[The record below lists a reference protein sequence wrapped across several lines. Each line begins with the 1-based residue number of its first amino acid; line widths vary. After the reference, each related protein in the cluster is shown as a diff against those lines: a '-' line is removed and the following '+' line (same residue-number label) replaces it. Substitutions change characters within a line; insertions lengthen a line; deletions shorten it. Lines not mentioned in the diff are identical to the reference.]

1 MIVNLH
7 MHMKTAEVLKHK
19 ILEGATLN
27 AKLGEWKS
35 EGKKIVFTNGCFDLL
50 HAGHIAYL
58 SEAASLGDILIV
70 GLNSDSSVSQLKGP
84 NRPVNDE
91 KSRSAMLASMFF
103 IDAVVLF
110 SADTPFE
117 LIMSIN
123 PDVLVKGG
131 DYEVFQIAGSKEV
144 LANGGEVKIL
154 SFLPGYSSSAI
165 IEKIKRS

>member
-1 MIVNLH
+1 MN
-7 MHMKTAEVLKHK
+7 TAEILKHK
-19 ILEGATLN
+19 ILEGESLDT
-27 AKLGEWKS
+27 KLVEWKS
-35 EGKKIVFTNGCFDLL
+35 ACKKIVFTNGCFDLL
-50 HAGHIAYL
+50 HVGHIAYL

-84 NRPVNDE
+84 NRPVNNE
-91 KSRSAMLASMFF
+91 SSRSTMLASIFF

-110 SADTPFE
+110 SEDTPLK
-117 LIMSIN
+117 LIKSIN

-131 DYEVFQIAGSKEV
+131 DYEVHRIAGAAEV

-165 IEKIKRS
+165 IEKIKAG